1 MNQATGAL
9 STCRTLFPSLRRT
22 LDGKPLAFFD
32 SPGGTQVPQAVLDAI
47 AEYYTRCNANVHCE
61 FITSQETDQMLH
73 ETREAV
79 AAFLGAPS
87 WREISFGANMTT
99 LAFSLSR
106 ALSRLIKSG
115 DEVVITQLDH
125 EGDRGPWL
133 NLAEAGAVIREVA
146 MLADGTLD
154 PEDMA
159 RKINPRTRLVAVGY
173 ASNTLGTVNDL
184 ALARKLSRAVGAWLL
199 VDAVHAAPHFSMD
212 VAALDT
218 DFLLCSAYKWYG
230 PHVGVL
236 YARPGLLDTLPTDRL
251 CTQDQSAPFRIE
263 TGTLHHAA
271 MAGVRAAVHFLAGFS
286 EGATL
291 RERLVATMT
300 ALERQERAL
309 AQSYYQ
315 RVQAIPG
322 VSAWG
327 PDFQA
332 AHRAPTVSITVRD
345 LNSKAVARKLGELG
359 VLVGDGHFYAV
370 RAVEALGLEAQ
381 GGVVRAGQAMYTTE
395 EDVQRLLDGVA
406 AIANGRLD

>member
-1 MNQATGAL
+1 M
-9 STCRTLFPSLRRT
+9 
-22 LDGKPLAFFD
+22 
-32 SPGGTQVPQAVLDAI
+32 
-47 AEYYTRCNANVHCE
+47 
-61 FITSQETDQMLH
+61 
-73 ETREAV
+73 
-79 AAFLGAPS
+79 
-87 WREISFGANMTT
+87 
-99 LAFSLSR
+99 
-106 ALSRLIKSG
+106 
-115 DEVVITQLDH
+115 
-125 EGDRGPWL
+125 
-133 NLAEAGAVIREVA
+133 
-146 MLADGTLD
+146 
-154 PEDMA
+154 
-159 RKINPRTRLVAVGY
+159 AVGY

-230 PHVGVL
+230 PHMGVL

-251 CTQDQSAPFRIE
+251 RTQDQSAPFRIE

-327 PDFQA
+327 RTSRPPTGRPRFPLPCATSTPRQWPASWASSGCWSGTVISTRSGPWRRWGWKPRA
-332 AHRAPTVSITVRD
+332 AWCGP
-345 LNSKAVARKLGELG
+345 
-359 VLVGDGHFYAV
+359 
-370 RAVEALGLEAQ
+370 
-381 GGVVRAGQAMYTTE
+381 
-395 EDVQRLLDGVA
+395 
-406 AIANGRLD
+406 GRPCTPRRRMSSAC